1 MHVRDFAILNFAR
14 EIISYYFMLKI
25 QNLDH
30 EKSSERISTKLHK
43 RLQRTKTQLWNQR
56 SLKSRRWNSH
66 SKFLYSSF
74 FCQLIITSSTH
85 QIRDF
90 SNMHQSDPTKLT
102 KLVYQVFMQDH
113 SNSET
118 KSSSGVHEQWPNRST
133 RFGSAKSKILI
144 WPTYYSLLKFK
155 MSEKT
160 IT

>member
-1 MHVRDFAILNFAR
+1 M
-14 EIISYYFMLKI
+14 KI

-30 EKSSERISTKLHK
+30 EKSRERISTKLHK
-43 RLQRTKTQLWNQR
+43 RLQRTKTQLWDQR

-74 FCQLIITSSTH
+74 FFNLLLLPDCTQYTISQTC
-85 QIRDF
+85 IRAI
-90 SNMHQSDPTKLT
+90 QP
-102 KLVYQVFMQDH
+102 
-113 SNSET
+113 NSPSLSIRYSCKT
-118 KSSSGVHEQWPNRST
+118 TAILRRNHRAVSMNSGQTDRHVL
-133 RFGSAKSKILI
+133 GVAKSKILI